1 MKLKPLPSRQVVQIL
16 EQLGFQKIRQ
26 RGSHIFFKHP
36 DGRTTIVPV
45 HKGEDIGRGLLQEI
59 IKDTKLTKEEFL
71 KSLDLA
77 TGVKSQQS
85 TI

>member
-1 MKLKPLPSRQVVQIL
+1 MKLKPLPSRQVIQIL

-26 RGSHIFFKHP
+26 RGSHFFFKHP

-71 KSLDLA
+71 KSL
-77 TGVKSQQS
+77 G
-85 TI
+85 

>member
-1 MKLKPLPSRQVVQIL
+1 MKLKPLPSRQVIQIL

-71 KSLDLA
+71 KSL
-77 TGVKSQQS
+77 G
-85 TI
+85 